1 MNTRTITFLGLGTA
15 LFLVLSMCLRV
26 PVFENYY
33 LCLGYVVMTVYVWCF
48 QWYEGAIIGFAG
60 VILYCVVGGLGFNG
74 MPGWAVGNIVIGLIL
89 GMAIKL
95 AKKLKNKALQGMLI
109 VMAAIVATFLGIEIV
124 KSLIDSFIVAQPV
137 SVRIAK
143 NFTSFVSDAIVVVMS
158 LPVCL
163 LTEKQAK
170 RLRYGK

>member
-74 MPGWAVGNIVIGLIL
+74 MPGWAVGNVVIGLIL

-95 AKKLKNKALQGMLI
+95 AKKLKNRALQGMLI

-143 NFTSFVSDAIVVVMS
+143 NFTSFVSDAFVIVMS